1 MLRKSSSASSLEEA
15 GRGAGPRSPGTPTST
30 SSTPTAAPATS
41 CKRLSTRDFLA
52 SSGDLEE
59 QQTWELVLA
68 SAAHDDSRITE
79 KALDVVLLG
88 HGDG

>member
-1 MLRKSSSASSLEEA
+1 MLRKSSSASSLEDA
-15 GRGAGPRSPGTPTST
+15 GKAVST
-30 SSTPTAAPATS
+30 KISTANAPS
-41 CKRLSTRDFLA
+41 KRLSTRDFLA
-52 SSGDLEE
+52 NSSEVEE

-68 SAAHDDSRITE
+68 SAAHDDNRITE